1 MVAMGTSFR
10 RMSDTS
16 ISGQD
21 HTVDTADGPMRLY
34 EAKPPGEARGSLV
47 VIQEAFGVNPHIE
60 DVTRRAAAAGYHA
73 VAPDFFHRSGPGA
86 VVEYGKFEQVMEYF
100 QALGSDDSI
109 LVDVDAALAHLR
121 AAGFADDKIGAVGFC
136 FGGRVSFLVAVRR
149 ALGACVG
156 FYGGG
161 IVTGRFPQ
169 FPALVSEV
177 ASLQTPWLGL
187 FGDQDGSI
195 PVEDVEAAARRA
207 RQSHGRHRD
216 RALRRSGPRFP
227 LRPTAR
233 LPRRRRGRRLAPRP
247 RLVRH
252 PPRLKTR

>member
-1 MVAMGTSFR
+1 M
-10 RMSDTS
+10 
-16 ISGQD
+16 
-21 HTVDTADGPMRLY
+21 
-34 EAKPPGEARGSLV
+34 
-47 VIQEAFGVNPHIE
+47 
-60 DVTRRAAAAGYHA
+60 
-73 VAPDFFHRSGPGA
+73 APDFFHRSGPDA

-100 QALGSDDSI
+100 QALGSDDAI
-109 LVDVDAALAHLR
+109 LMDVDAALAHLR

-195 PVEDVEAAARRA
+195 PVEDVEALRAALGAAKVDTEIVRYAEAGHGFHCDQRPDYRAEDAADAWRRA
-207 RQSHGRHRD
+207 LDWFSTH
-216 RALRRSGPRFP
+216 LS
-227 LRPTAR
+227 
-233 LPRRRRGRRLAPRP
+233 
-247 RLVRH
+247 
-252 PPRLKTR
+252 